1 MNLFANITPDQLG
14 EDARPALDHVRN
26 AFGFVPNLTVVMAL
40 SPRSLKGY
48 FDNLAVFGQS
58 SFSPAEQQVV
68 LLTSSVVSQ
77 VPYAVAVHTLM
88 AKGAGLDESIITAI
102 RERRPIESS
111 KLEALRQLTESAAR
125 HGGKVETTTLENY
138 LAAGWSRTQI
148 IEILFAIAAKE
159 FVYRVQ
165 RLADVPLDE
174 PLVNVNCTPP

>member
-14 EDARPALDHVRN
+14 EDARPVLEHVRN
-26 AFGFVPNLTVVMAL
+26 AFGFIPNLTVVMAL

-58 SFSPAEQQVV
+58 SFSPSEQQVV
-68 LLTSSVVSQ
+68 LLTSSVVSE
-77 VPYAVAVHTLM
+77 VSYAVAVHTLM
-88 AKGAGLDESIITAI
+88 AKGAGLDESIIAAI
-102 RERRPIESS
+102 REGRPIESS
-111 KLEALRQLTESAAR
+111 RIEALRRLTESAAR
-125 HGGKVETTTLENY
+125 HGGRVDGATLENY
-138 LAAGWSRTQI
+138 LAAGWSRGQI

-174 PLVNVNCTPP
+174 PLSSLSGSQP

>member
-1 MNLFANITPDQLG
+1 MNLFANITPSQLG
-14 EDARPALDHVRN
+14 EDAQPVLEHVRN
-26 AFGFVPNLTVVMAL
+26 AFGFIPNLTVVMAL

-68 LLTSSVVSQ
+68 LLTSSVVSE

-88 AKGAGLDESIITAI
+88 AKGAGLDESIIAAI
-102 RERRPIESS
+102 RERRPIENA

-125 HGGKVETTTLENY
+125 HGGRVDGATLANY
-138 LAAGWSRTQI
+138 LAAGWSKGQI

-174 PLVNVNCTPP
+174 PLASLSGTQP